1 MIQDP
6 ENYLFVADL
15 DGTLLHP
22 GGLFPRESAR
32 RLNRLIDRGMN
43 FTIATA
49 RNYDSVYPL
58 LREVNLK
65 LPVILFNGFYL
76 AEFHTGESLS
86 MSNFISETLVDDLLS
101 IASEMEMD
109 PFVYTY
115 GSRHRLYYRKILNPG
130 SLKYFESL
138 SEDNR
143 LRYTEH
149 FKSLDGEVA
158 GILFI
163 GTQSELEPLYETL
176 SQKYSGDLN
185 MYFQEN
191 LWMPGYY
198 WLQIYHENSDKGKMV
213 ATLAKRLG
221 FPLSRV
227 VAFGDY
233 LNDLEM
239 FKVVGKAIAVANAL
253 PEVKKAAHQVIGSH
267 EQDAVIEYLEALR
280 FDP

>member
-58 LREVNLK
+58 LREVDLK
-65 LPVILFNGFYL
+65 LPVILFNGVYL
-76 AEFHTGESLS
+76 AEFHTGDNLS
-86 MSNFISETLVDDLLS
+86 TSNFISETLVDDLLS

-149 FKSLDGEVA
+149 FKRLDGEVA